1 MDLTKKIIGAMLF
14 VSMAFKIL
22 MAPIFFVNY
31 ELRKDYIIK
40 NYCVNKNRPEMH
52 CDGKCYLAKQIQKA
66 EQEDEK
72 QATNSFISKLLSLEV
87 VQKNPLFSNY
97 FPAKSFREK
106 SIQNFHYKNSI
117 SHLHAFSYFHPP
129 QV

>member
-1 MDLTKKIIGAMLF
+1 MELTKKIIGATLF
-14 VSMAFKIL
+14 VSLAFKML

-72 QATNSFISKLLSLEV
+72 QATNNFISKLLSLEV

-106 SIQNFHYKNSI
+106 SIQNFQYKNRI
-117 SHLHAFSYFHPP
+117 SYLHAFSFFHPP